1 MFISSLLGGEFDG
14 EPQEAPPG
22 LRSGDSASLSQS
34 EMIVCK
40 AATRR
45 RSLHDRDEPVYYRL
59 RTFETVTG
67 LVVQFVWDG
76 ICLARLSY
84 R

>member
-1 MFISSLLGGEFDG
+1 MFVLNLLGGEFDG

-22 LRSGDSASLSQS
+22 LGSSNVSLSQS
-34 EMIVCK
+34 ETIVCK
-40 AATRR
+40 AATQG
-45 RSLHDRDEPVYYRL
+45 RSLHGRDEPVYYRL